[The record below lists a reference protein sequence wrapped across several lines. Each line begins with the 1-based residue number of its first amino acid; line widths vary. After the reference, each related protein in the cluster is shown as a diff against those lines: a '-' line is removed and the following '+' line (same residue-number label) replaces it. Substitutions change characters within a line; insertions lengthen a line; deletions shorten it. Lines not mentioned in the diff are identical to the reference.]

1 MNRMAAKL
9 KEELLAV
16 LPPTAFFFVALHI
29 VAFVRVLMLK
39 GTGISPLTSM
49 SVLVAALILGKA
61 VLVADMLPFIN
72 RFPEKPLIHNVLWK
86 TLIYLL
92 VSAVVHYLERLID
105 AWRQAGGFAAA
116 NAKLVAEMVWP
127 HFFAIQILLFVLI
140 AMYCAIHELT
150 RVIGA
155 QRLKRIVFG
164 PMPPPAV

>member
-155 QRLKRIVFG
+155 QRMKRIVFG